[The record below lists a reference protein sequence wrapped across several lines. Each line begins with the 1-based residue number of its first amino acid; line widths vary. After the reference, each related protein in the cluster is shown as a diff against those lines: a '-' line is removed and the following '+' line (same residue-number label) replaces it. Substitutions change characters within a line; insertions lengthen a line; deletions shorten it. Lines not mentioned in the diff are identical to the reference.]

1 MKQTLLLIAL
11 TLITFPTLAQD
22 YDFGDVSKEE
32 LLETEHPEHPD
43 ASASILYREYKTR
56 FSYSEEYGFF
66 AITEVQER
74 IKIYNKEG
82 YKYADVAFKLHTSDG
97 RTKDTY
103 NGLKAFTYNLEGGKV
118 KKEKLKNNGIFEEEA
133 SKYTTLVKFAM
144 PNVNDGS
151 IIEYKYELQT
161 PYIYNLDEY
170 SLQEFIPIKKSVLKF
185 TSPEYFGWNLHQRGT
200 LPLNVEQGRGR
211 DKITY
216 DHSEALLD
224 KMKDV
229 GSQRHGK
236 PTINTRNTIDVQT
249 DIYDLEL
256 SNVPPLKDE
265 AYTNNVNN
273 YKNSLKFEVSFRNL
287 PGKGLETVTTTWD
300 NITETI
306 YRSSRFGNELD
317 KKGYFKSDLER
328 ILNTSNTEEEIVF
341 NIYEFVKKKMNW
353 NDYVGI
359 YTDEGVVKA
368 YRTNTGNSADINLM
382 LTAMLRE
389 AGITSNP
396 VLVSTRDHGIPVSP
410 TINGFNF
417 VISSAT
423 INQELYLLDATNKNG
438 SVNFLEEHL
447 LNWNGRQITEDGR
460 SRWINLNPTSHSE
473 NNTIMSLKFD
483 EAMQIEGSL
492 NSKITGH
499 SAYNFK
505 KRFNRKSEDELV
517 ATFESDYPNV
527 KFGEYSFKNHNK
539 TYEPILYSYK
549 FNVEKP
555 VDVIEDKCY
564 LTPML
569 HLADLQ
575 NPFVLEDRTFP
586 IDYQYPRKTNY
597 IVNIAIPDG
606 YNVSTLPESTKV
618 LLPEE
623 LGEFL
628 YKAKQ
633 VGNNVQVSYQ
643 FVINSNLVPSKYY
656 NELKT
661 FYNLAIEKQE
671 EKIVFVKS

>member
-1 MKQTLLLIAL
+1 M
-11 TLITFPTLAQD
+11 
-22 YDFGDVSKEE
+22 
-32 LLETEHPEHPD
+32 
-43 ASASILYREYKTR
+43 
-56 FSYSEEYGFF
+56 
-66 AITEVQER
+66 
-74 IKIYNKEG
+74 
-82 YKYADVAFKLHTSDG
+82 
-97 RTKDTY
+97 
-103 NGLKAFTYNLEGGKV
+103 
-118 KKEKLKNNGIFEEEA
+118 
-133 SKYTTLVKFAM
+133 
-144 PNVNDGS
+144 
-151 IIEYKYELQT
+151 
-161 PYIYNLDEY
+161 
-170 SLQEFIPIKKSVLKF
+170 QEFIPIKKSVLKF

-287 PGKGLETVTTTWD
+287 PGEGLETVTTTWD

-438 SVNFLEEHL
+438 SVNFLE
-447 LNWNGRQITEDGR
+447 
-460 SRWINLNPTSHSE
+460 
-473 NNTIMSLKFD
+473 
-483 EAMQIEGSL
+483 
-492 NSKITGH
+492 
-499 SAYNFK
+499 
-505 KRFNRKSEDELV
+505 
-517 ATFESDYPNV
+517 
-527 KFGEYSFKNHNK
+527 
-539 TYEPILYSYK
+539 
-549 FNVEKP
+549 
-555 VDVIEDKCY
+555 
-564 LTPML
+564 
-569 HLADLQ
+569 
-575 NPFVLEDRTFP
+575 
-586 IDYQYPRKTNY
+586 
-597 IVNIAIPDG
+597 
-606 YNVSTLPESTKV
+606 
-618 LLPEE
+618 
-623 LGEFL
+623 
-628 YKAKQ
+628 
-633 VGNNVQVSYQ
+633 
-643 FVINSNLVPSKYY
+643 
-656 NELKT
+656 
-661 FYNLAIEKQE
+661 
-671 EKIVFVKS
+671 